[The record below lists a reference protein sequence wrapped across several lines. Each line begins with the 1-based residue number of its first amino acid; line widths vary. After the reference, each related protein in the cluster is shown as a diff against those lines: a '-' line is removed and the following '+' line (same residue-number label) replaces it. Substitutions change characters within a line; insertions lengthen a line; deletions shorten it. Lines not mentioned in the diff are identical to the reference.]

1 MTVEQLIDS
10 LKKMP
15 KDAKV
20 TIINYDSLWQTER
33 IDVKNVEEENINGEI
48 TVCIVHW

>member
-1 MTVEQLIDS
+1 MTVEQLMES

-20 TIINYDSLWQTER
+20 TMPDYDSLWQAGR
-33 IDVKNVEEENINGEI
+33 IDVESVEKENRNGEI
-48 TVCIVHW
+48 TVLIN

>member
-1 MTVEQLIDS
+1 MTVEQLMDS

-20 TIINYDSLWQTER
+20 TILDYNSLWQTGR
-33 IDVKNVEEENINGEI
+33 IDVENVEKENRNGEI
-48 TVCIVHW
+48 TVLIY

>member
-1 MTVEQLIDS
+1 MTVEQLMES

-20 TIINYDSLWQTER
+20 TILDYDSLWQTGR
-33 IDVKNVEEENINGEI
+33 IDVENVEKENRNGEI
-48 TVCIVHW
+48 TVLIT

>member
-1 MTVEQLIDS
+1 MTVEQLMDS

-20 TIINYDSLWQTER
+20 TILDYDSLWQTGR
-33 IDVKNVEEENINGEI
+33 IDVENVEKENRNGEI
-48 TVCIVHW
+48 AILIY

>member
-1 MTVEQLIDS
+1 MTVEQLMDS

-20 TIINYDSLWQTER
+20 TILDYDSLWQTGR
-33 IDVKNVEEENINGEI
+33 IDVENVEKENRNGEI
-48 TVCIVHW
+48 TVLIY